1 MSLSKPHHTV
11 EPFQTLALV
20 VGNSLLH
27 LRALLRQTSLA
38 AMLIVFGSCIAAAQ
52 GWPTRPITMVVPF
65 GAGGSLDIP
74 ARRLAAELSVKLGQQ
89 IVVENRPGANG
100 NIGSAYVAKSS
111 PDGYTLM
118 FSPPGPLVTNR
129 FMYKNMPFDA
139 DRAFAPIILLAKSP
153 MVIAANPK
161 LPISNLQEM
170 IAYAKTHPGKL
181 SVGTPGVGS
190 QVHLTMELLQKIS
203 GSQVT
208 YVPYRGAAGSS
219 ADAIAGQIDLSLNF
233 TPAVMGTL
241 QDGSLRGLAVTT
253 LQRSKQLPDIPTVS
267 ESGFPGFE
275 AVASYSFV
283 APAGTPREII
293 ATLNRLAN
301 EYIDSDIGKRQLES
315 ADMQAAG
322 GTPEDLQ
329 KFIAGEVAK
338 WGPIIKAAGINM

>member
-1 MSLSKPHHTV
+1 M
-11 EPFQTLALV
+11 
-20 VGNSLLH
+20 
-27 LRALLRQTSLA
+27 
-38 AMLIVFGSCIAAAQ
+38 I
-52 GWPTRPITMVVPF
+52 VPF

-74 ARRLAAELSVKLGQQ
+74 ARSLATELSVKLGQQ

-100 NIGSAYVAKSS
+100 NIGAAYVAKSN

-118 FSPPGPLVTNR
+118 FAPPGPLVTNR

-161 LPISNLQEM
+161 LPIGNLQEL
-170 IAYAKTHPGKL
+170 IAYAKAHPGKL
-181 SVGTPGVGS
+181 SVGTSGIGS
-190 QVHLTMELLQKIS
+190 QVHLTMELLRTFS

-208 YVPYRGAAGSS
+208 YVPYRGAAESS
-219 ADAIAGQIDLSLNF
+219 AAAIGGQIDLSLNF
-233 TPAVMGTL
+233 APAVIGPIH
-241 QDGSLRGLAVTT
+241 DGLLRGLAVTT

-275 AVASYSFV
+275 AVASYSLV
-283 APAGTPREII
+283 APAGTPRGII
-293 ATLNRLAN
+293 ETLNKLTN
-301 EYIDSDIGKRQLES
+301 EYIDSDLGKRQLDS

-329 KFIAGEVAK
+329 QFIAGEVAK
-338 WGPIIKAAGINM
+338 WGPIMKATGINM